1 MSRGQNWWIGG
12 KTGSLPP
19 VEQAKVWALDTLQ
32 QKFGVDLSNSEIA
45 ALVYKVPAE
54 GGELQHPT
62 KQAIVGLRQLF
73 ARDPAWYPGKTT
85 EEARK
90 RGPKPQFTSHKRR
103 CVAQAAMSLKAS
115 GLEPSVSGVVQRCP
129 EAAVNPRTQAPF
141 TDKYILQVFRTH
153 CHDGDLGDTWGRM
166 EPLHK
171 TALTGPQ
178 KIARIAWAR
187 RLLQMGRPAG
197 WYRQNCVWI
206 DPCST
211 IVYAS
216 PKAAFDEQRSSA
228 GKGKRWMSKSSRQS
242 SRNLRASAFAGKQV
256 RAGDTRLW
264 WFVIVARGRVEIE
277 FMGDYWKQAGAGM
290 AEFMTRLP
298 AILRRMLGP
307 SAALPRV
314 VVSDRGPGFY
324 LSGLRNGE
332 IVPAYAA
339 ALRHAGFRPFAGSS
353 AAGQPADCPDL
364 LLHETAVGWIRKYFK
379 RHPFHRSQGLAHNIA
394 RVKTGMSSC
403 VEHINGHYAVEDLCS
418 SWPRRLEELVLAN
431 GERLKY

>member
-1 MSRGQNWWIGG
+1 MSRGQTWWIGG

-153 CHDGDLGDTWGRM
+153 CHDGDPGDPFGGAWSLCTK
-166 EPLHK
+166 PL
-171 TALTGPQ
+171 
-178 KIARIAWAR
+178 
-187 RLLQMGRPAG
+187 
-197 WYRQNCVWI
+197 
-206 DPCST
+206 
-211 IVYAS
+211 
-216 PKAAFDEQRSSA
+216 
-228 GKGKRWMSKSSRQS
+228 
-242 SRNLRASAFAGKQV
+242 
-256 RAGDTRLW
+256 
-264 WFVIVARGRVEIE
+264 
-277 FMGDYWKQAGAGM
+277 
-290 AEFMTRLP
+290 
-298 AILRRMLGP
+298 
-307 SAALPRV
+307 
-314 VVSDRGPGFY
+314 
-324 LSGLRNGE
+324 
-332 IVPAYAA
+332 
-339 ALRHAGFRPFAGSS
+339 
-353 AAGQPADCPDL
+353 
-364 LLHETAVGWIRKYFK
+364 
-379 RHPFHRSQGLAHNIA
+379 
-394 RVKTGMSSC
+394 
-403 VEHINGHYAVEDLCS
+403 
-418 SWPRRLEELVLAN
+418 
-431 GERLKY
+431 